1 MISKEERQAAEQALI
16 VEINKAKQILKQNG
30 WWKN

>member
-1 MISKEERQAAEQALI
+1 MSKQERIAAEQALI